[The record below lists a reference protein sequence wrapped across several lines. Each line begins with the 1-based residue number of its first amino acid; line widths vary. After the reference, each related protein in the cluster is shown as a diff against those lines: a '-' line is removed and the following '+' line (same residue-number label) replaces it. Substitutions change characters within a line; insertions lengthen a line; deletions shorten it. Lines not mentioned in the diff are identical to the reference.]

1 MIYFLATM
9 VNSGFVV
16 IFAQEPCHC
25 FTYETMCNN
34 LFVFNI
40 VQSMKIKDLY
50 FLLGVVALFAPFIFF
65 DRVAAFYMQA
75 NIQLPMLMAFLKFS
89 IIAPIGEVIGLRIKT
104 GQYNQPGFGLLPRAV
119 VWGLIGL
126 TIQAAFMIFSTGTPV
141 FLTFLGM
148 PDAPGTLVSAGFS
161 PEKLLVAFSI
171 SVFMNL
177 FYAPVMMTF
186 HKITDTHIEQNG
198 GSLKAL
204 LRKLPMGEIMQ
215 GINWR
220 VQWGFVYKKTIPLFW
235 IPAHTITFLLPPE
248 HRVLFAALLGIML
261 GVFLAV
267 AAVLGRKAV
276 AG

>member
-1 MIYFLATM
+1 
-9 VNSGFVV
+9 
-16 IFAQEPCHC
+16 
-25 FTYETMCNN
+25 
-34 LFVFNI
+34 
-40 VQSMKIKDLY
+40 MKKQDLY
-50 FLLGVVALFAPFIFF
+50 FVTGILLLFLPFILI
-65 DRVAAFYMQA
+65 DRLAVFYMQA
-75 NIQLPMLMAFLKFS
+75 NIQFPMLMAFIKFA
-89 IIAPIGEVIGLRIKT
+89 ILAPIGEVIGLRIKT
-104 GQYNQPGFGLLPRAV
+104 GHYIQPGFGLMPRAV

-126 TIQAAFMIFSTGTPV
+126 TIQAAFMIFATGAPV
-141 FLTFLGM
+141 FLDFLGM
-148 PDAPGTLVSAGFS
+148 SDASGILASYGFS

-198 GSLKAL
+198 GAIKAL
-204 LRKLPMGEIMQ
+204 FRKLPMGEIMQ

-220 VQWGFVYKKTIPLFW
+220 VQWNFVFKKTIPLFW

-267 AAVLGRKAV
+267 AAVLGRKVSAS
-276 AG
+276 